1 MTVWAMAGV
10 GEMVDSVG
18 VALETIPVRMALG
31 TEVQV
36 GMEVRM
42 GMQVRMGME
51 VQVGMEVQM
60 GVEVQMGKRAVEEK
74 ATTLQVVKIIAAP
87 TRPKILPTINQL
99 SSLLLLPSSWSRLP
113 LLPAQ
118 H

>member
-42 GMQVRMGME
+42 GME
-51 VQVGMEVQM
+51 VQV
-60 GVEVQMGKRAVEEK
+60 GKRAVEEK

>member
-18 VALETIPVRMALG
+18 VALETIQARMALG

-36 GMEVRM
+36 GMEV
-42 GMQVRMGME
+42 QV
-51 VQVGMEVQM
+51 
-60 GVEVQMGKRAVEEK
+60 GVEVQMGKGAGEEK

-99 SSLLLLPSSWSRLP
+99 SSLLLLLSSWSRLP

>member
-18 VALETIPVRMALG
+18 VALETIPARMALG

-51 VQVGMEVQM
+51 VQV
-60 GVEVQMGKRAVEEK
+60 GKRAVEEK